1 MGTTKEDLLGAVDKL
16 IADLAAE
23 NAAQEAKNTAD
34 ASVAGATAIQSEAA
48 RGLADAKAAVSA
60 DLASLKDI
68 ADKLADGDPNT

>member
-1 MGTTKEDLLGAVDKL
+1 MGTSKEDLLGAVDKL

-23 NAAQEAKNTAD
+23 SAAQEAKNTAD

-48 RGLADAKAAVSA
+48 RGLADAKAAVAA
-60 DLASLKDI
+60 DLVSLKDI

>member
-1 MGTTKEDLLGAVDKL
+1 MGTTKEDLIGAVDKL

-23 NAAQEAKNTAD
+23 SAAQDAKTTAD

-48 RGLADAKAAVSA
+48 RGLSDAKAAVSA

-68 ADKLADGDPNT
+68 ADKFADGDDAT

>member
-23 NAAQEAKNTAD
+23 SAAQDAKTTAD

-48 RGLADAKAAVSA
+48 RGLSDAKAAVSA
-60 DLASLKDI
+60 DLARLKDI
-68 ADKLADGDPNT
+68 ADKFADGDETT